1 MFIKL
6 GGDSMFTRAE
16 VKGASKEQLK
26 GRWGIVGGLF
36 LVIVI
41 LTIGVEFIPYIG
53 FLGMYLIG
61 GACTLS
67 YILISFKVI
76 HHQSVGIEDAFG
88 GFLNFGKALGLYLW
102 QLLWVLLWSLLFIIP
117 GIIKA
122 YSYYMSFYI
131 LADHPEMSVREA
143 MNESKRMTDGYK
155 MDLFILD
162 LSFMGWALLCVLTL
176 GIGYFW
182 LFPYMQVTG
191 ANVYKKISNQ

>member
-1 MFIKL
+1 
-6 GGDSMFTRAE
+6 MFTRAE
-16 VKGASKEQLK
+16 VKEASKEQLK

-36 LVIVI
+36 LVITI
-41 LTIGVEFIPYIG
+41 LIIGVEFIPYIG
-53 FLGMYLIG
+53 FVGSYIIG

-67 YILISFKVI
+67 YIVISFKVI
-76 HHQSVGIEDAFG
+76 HRQSLGIEDAFS

-102 QLLWVLLWSLLFIIP
+102 QILWVFLWMLLFIIP

-122 YSYYMSFYI
+122 YSYCMSFYI
-131 LADHPEMSVREA
+131 LAEHPEMSVREA

-155 MDLFILD
+155 MDLFILQ
-162 LSFMGWALLCVLTL
+162 LSFIGWSILCIFTL

-182 LFPYMQVTG
+182 LIPYMQVTM